1 MYSMKGGFMSYR
13 SFSFLP
19 NINQN
24 NVFSNRI
31 NQIDKIFSTLTGE
44 KPLSDT
50 PLYNLSQINE
60 HKYELILSIPGYREK
75 ELDISVH
82 NTQLI
87 VQGKKQNKTKDDKTI
102 KNLHKGIIF
111 NDFSLSFNF
120 DHKIQ
125 VKKAELSLGLL
136 KIDFECQVP
145 EEEKP
150 KKIFIN
156 IPNKITEIEKK

>member
-1 MYSMKGGFMSYR
+1 MSYR

-19 NINQN
+19 NIDQN
-24 NVFSNRI
+24 SVFSNRF

-50 PLYNLSQINE
+50 PAYNLFQIDE
-60 HKYELILSIPGYREK
+60 HKYELILSIPGYEEK

-82 NTQLI
+82 NSQLT
-87 VQGKKQNKTKDDKTI
+87 VQGKKQNQENDDKKI
-102 KNLHKGIIF
+102 KKYLHKGIIF
-111 NDFSLSFNF
+111 NDFSLNFNF

-125 VKKAELSLGLL
+125 VKKAELFSGLL
-136 KIDFECQVP
+136 KINFECRVP
-145 EEEKP
+145 DEEKP

-156 IPNKITEIEKK
+156 IPNKVKEIEKNKI

>member
-1 MYSMKGGFMSYR
+1 MSYR

-24 NVFSNRI
+24 SVFSNRF
-31 NQIDKIFSTLTGE
+31 NKIDKIFSTLTGE
-44 KPLSDT
+44 KPLSDI
-50 PLYNLSQINE
+50 PMYDLFQIDE
-60 HKYELILSIPGYREK
+60 HKYELTLSIPGYEEK

-82 NTQLI
+82 NSQLI
-87 VQGKKQNKTKDDKTI
+87 VQGKKQNEKNNNKTKKY
-102 KNLHKGIIF
+102 LHKSIIL
-111 NDFSLSFNF
+111 NDFSLNFNF

-136 KIDFECQVP
+136 KIDFECKVP
-145 EEEKP
+145 DEEKP

-156 IPNKITEIEKK
+156 IPSQVTEIEKK